1 MAPLGDADYCRDQA
15 RRALLAL
22 LEGARGKKNIVISQE
37 LAGPVGLIVKFSE
50 LQQYGVDRVFLLE
63 NANVDSSQSNVVFLV
78 RGEKAHHVRTVAAV
92 AIPHIKL
99 KLIYLALGSVFDYLC
114 ASPKCHQCGLTVPSP
129 EQIKRLQNNGNVEH
143 EFSIFFSPRRTLV
156 GNAVLEEAG
165 IVGDVNIA
173 EFPLQFLPLEQDI
186 LSLELDDAF
195 GDLYLHKDPGC
206 IFHAAKALMGIQQ
219 RHGYFPRI
227 IGKGDNARRLADLLL
242 RMRKEVD
249 AEESSGLADSHARGL
264 LPSADTESL
273 IIIDRDV
280 DFGTP
285 LLTQLTYEGLIDEYV
300 GIKNNQ
306 ADVDTSI
313 VGQAPGTQAQE
324 SSKTP
329 QQIKQGLKRKIQLDS
344 TDQLFSQLRDANFA
358 IVGDL
363 LNKVARRLENQ
374 YETRHTAQT
383 TTELR
388 EFVNKLPT
396 YQLEHQSLRVHTNLA
411 EEIMRLTRTET
422 FRKILEVQQ
431 NNAAGADPTYQHE
444 TIEELISRDIP
455 LKSVLRLLCLES
467 CMAGGF
473 RPRDLENFKR
483 QVVQAYGHQHLLTF
497 WALEKME
504 LLQPRSSATAILLPT
519 SGSQAGS
526 KTNYGYLRKNLR
538 LVIEEVS
545 EKEPDDI
552 SYVYSGF
559 APLSVRLVQC
569 VLQKQYVIAL
579 AKGGTPATSMN
590 NAGPAPPG
598 WLGFEDIVK
607 SARGSTF
614 NIVQKGDDKAVRARQ
629 TLSGN
634 SATKTVYVF
643 FLGGITFTEIAA
655 LRFIAAQE
663 APKRKIMIC
672 TTGIIN
678 GDRMMEA
685 AIEKGSFA
693 NTTK

>member
-1 MAPLGDADYCRDQA
+1 
-15 RRALLAL
+15 
-22 LEGARGKKNIVISQE
+22 
-37 LAGPVGLIVKFSE
+37 
-50 LQQYGVDRVFLLE
+50 
-63 NANVDSSQSNVVFLV
+63 
-78 RGEKAHHVRTVAAV
+78 
-92 AIPHIKL
+92 
-99 KLIYLALGSVFDYLC
+99 
-114 ASPKCHQCGLTVPSP
+114 
-129 EQIKRLQNNGNVEH
+129 
-143 EFSIFFSPRRTLV
+143 
-156 GNAVLEEAG
+156 
-165 IVGDVNIA
+165 
-173 EFPLQFLPLEQDI
+173 
-186 LSLELDDAF
+186 
-195 GDLYLHKDPGC
+195 
-206 IFHAAKALMGIQQ
+206 MGIQQ

-227 IGKGDNARRLADLLL
+227 VGKGDNARRLADLLL
-242 RMRKEVD
+242 RMRKELD
-249 AEESSGLADSHARGL
+249 AEESSGLADPSSRGL
-264 LPSADTESL
+264 LPSADTENL

-300 GIKNNQ
+300 GIKHNQ

-313 VGQAPGTQAQE
+313 VGQASAPQPQE

-329 QQIKQGLKRKIQLDS
+329 QQAKQGLKRKIQLDAS
-344 TDQLFSQLRDANFA
+344 DQLFSQLRDANFA

-383 TTELR
+383 TNELR
-388 EFVNKLPT
+388 EFVNRLPT
-396 YQLEHQSLRVHTNLA
+396 YQLEHQSLRIHTNLA
-411 EEIMRLTRTET
+411 EEIMRLTRSET

-431 NNAAGADPTYQHE
+431 NNAAGADPIYQHE
-444 TIEELISRDIP
+444 TIEELISRDVP
-455 LKSVLRLLCLES
+455 LKSILRLLCLES
-467 CMAGGF
+467 CMSGGL
-473 RPRDLENFKR
+473 RPKDLENFKR

-504 LLQPRSSATAILLPT
+504 LLQPRSSATAMLLPT
-519 SGSQAGS
+519 SGAQAGS

-545 EKEPDDI
+545 EKEPNDI

-569 VLQKQYVIAL
+569 VLQKPHILYL
-579 AKGGTPATSMN
+579 LKGGSPAASIN
-590 NAGPAPPG
+590 NASTASPG
-598 WLGFEDIVK
+598 WLGFEDVVK

-614 NIVQKGDDKAVRARQ
+614 SIVQKGDDKAVRARQ

-634 SATKTVYVF
+634 SVIKTVYVF

-663 APKRKIMIC
+663 APRRKIIIC
-672 TTGIIN
+672 STGVIS

-693 NTTK
+693 KKPE

>member
-1 MAPLGDADYCRDQA
+1 MAPLGDADHCRDKA
-15 RRALLAL
+15 RRDLLAL
-22 LEGARGKKNIVISQE
+22 LEGARGKKNLVISQE
-37 LAGPVGLIVKFSE
+37 LAGPVGLFVKFSE

-63 NANVDSSQSNVVFLV
+63 NANIDSSQRNIVFLV
-78 RGEKAHHVRTVAAV
+78 RGEKASHVRTVA
-92 AIPHIKL
+92 
-99 KLIYLALGSVFDYLC
+99 
-114 ASPKCHQCGLTVPSP
+114 
-129 EQIKRLQNNGNVEH
+129 EQIKRLQKNGNVEH
-143 EFSIFFSPRRTLV
+143 EFSIFFAPRRTLV

-165 IVGDVNIA
+165 IIGDVNIA
-173 EFPLQFLPLEQDI
+173 EFPLYFLPLEQDI
-186 LSLELDDAF
+186 LSLELEDAF
-195 GDLYLHKDPGC
+195 SDLYLHKDPGC

-227 IGKGDNARRLADLLL
+227 VGKGDNARRLADLLL
-242 RMRKEVD
+242 RMRKELD
-249 AEESSGLADSHARGL
+249 AEESSGLADPSTRGL
-264 LPSADTESL
+264 LPSADTENL

-313 VGQAPGTQAQE
+313 VGQASAPQPQE

-329 QQIKQGLKRKIQLDS
+329 QQVKQGLKRKIQLDAS
-344 TDQLFSQLRDANFA
+344 DQLFSQLRDANFA

-383 TTELR
+383 TNELR

-396 YQLEHQSLRVHTNLA
+396 YQLEHQSLRIHTNLA
-411 EEIMRLTRTET
+411 EEIMRLTRSET

-431 NNAAGADPTYQHE
+431 NNAAGADPIYQHE
-444 TIEELISRDIP
+444 TIEELISRDVP

-467 CMAGGF
+467 CMSGGL

-504 LLQPRSSATAILLPT
+504 LLQPRSSATAMLLPT
-519 SGSQAGS
+519 SGAQAGS

-545 EKEPDDI
+545 EKEPNDI

-569 VLQKQYVIAL
+569 VLQKPYILSLVR
-579 AKGGTPATSMN
+579 GGSPAASIN
-590 NAGPAPPG
+590 NASTASPG
-598 WLGFEDIVK
+598 WLGFEDVVK

-614 NIVQKGDDKAVRARQ
+614 SIVQRGDDKAVRARQ

-634 SATKTVYVF
+634 PATKTIYVF

-663 APKRKIMIC
+663 APRRKLIIC
-672 TTGIIN
+672 STGIIS

-685 AIEKGSFA
+685 AVEKGSFA
-693 NTTK
+693 KKAE

>member
-1 MAPLGDADYCRDQA
+1 MAPQGDADYCRDKA
-15 RRALLAL
+15 RRDLLAL
-22 LEGARGKKNIVISQE
+22 LEGARGKKNLVISQE
-37 LAGPVGLIVKFSE
+37 LAGPVGLFVKFSV
-50 LQQYGVDRVFLLE
+50 LQEYGVDRVFLLE
-63 NANVDSSQSNVVFLV
+63 NANIDSSQRNVVFLI
-78 RGEKAHHVRTVAAV
+78 RGEKAQHVRIVA
-92 AIPHIKL
+92 
-99 KLIYLALGSVFDYLC
+99 
-114 ASPKCHQCGLTVPSP
+114 

-143 EFSIFFSPRRTLV
+143 EFSIFFTPRRTLV
-156 GNAVLEEAG
+156 SNAVLEEAG
-165 IVGDVNIA
+165 ITGDVNIA
-173 EFPLQFLPLEQDI
+173 EFPLYFLPLEQDV
-186 LSLELDDAF
+186 LSLELDSAF
-195 GDLYLHKDPGC
+195 GDLYLNKDPGC
-206 IFHAAKALMGIQQ
+206 IFHSAKALMGIQQ

-227 IGKGDNARRLADLLL
+227 VGKGDNARRLADLLL
-242 RMRKEVD
+242 RMRKELD
-249 AEESSGLADSHARGL
+249 AEESSGLADPSARGL
-264 LPSADTESL
+264 LPSANTENL

-313 VGQAPGTQAQE
+313 VGQGPAPQTQE

-329 QQIKQGLKRKIQLDS
+329 QQGKPGMKRKIQLDAS
-344 TDQLFSQLRDANFA
+344 DQLFNQLRDANFA
-358 IVGDL
+358 IVGDI
-363 LNKVARRLENQ
+363 LNKVARRLETE
-374 YETRHTAQT
+374 YESRHTAKT
-383 TTELR
+383 TNELR

-396 YQLEHQSLRVHTNLA
+396 YQLEHQSLRTHTNLA
-411 EEIMRLTRTET
+411 EEIMRLTRSET

-444 TIEELISRDIP
+444 TIEELIARDAP
-455 LKSVLRLLCLES
+455 LKNVLRLLCLES
-467 CMAGGF
+467 CMAGGL
-473 RPRDLENFKR
+473 RPKDLENFKR

-504 LLQPRSSATAILLPT
+504 LLQPRSSATTMLLPT
-519 SGSQAGS
+519 SGSQAGT

-545 EKEPDDI
+545 EKDPNDI

-569 VLQKQYVIAL
+569 VLQKPYIL
-579 AKGGTPATSMN
+579 SLIKGGSPAASIN
-590 NAGPAPPG
+590 NASTASPG
-598 WLGFEDIVK
+598 WLGFEDVVK

-614 NIVQKGDDKAVRARQ
+614 SIVQKGDDKAVRARQ

-634 SATKTVYVF
+634 NATKVVYVF

-663 APKRKIMIC
+663 APRRKIIIC
-672 TTGIIN
+672 TTGIVS
-678 GDRMMEA
+678 GDRMMDA
-685 AIEKGSFA
+685 AIEKQSFA
-693 NTTK
+693 KVE